1 MKKIIVVFDGI
12 HYSKGAFN
20 FARELNE
27 LSPVFITAVFVPQ
40 TIVLTGDD
48 APDGYIPILEGT
60 PTDIIESNIAE
71 FEKNCKN
78 HKIDYSVHRDFND
91 FAIPELVKESLFADL
106 LLVGSELFFF
116 SAGIEKPNIYL
127 KTLLHNSKCPV
138 IAVPEKFV
146 FPREVMIAF
155 SDGEDSIFALKQFA
169 YILPELTKLRTSIVS
184 IGKRREGDFSY
195 HKQLEEYAAT
205 HFTNYTI
212 ESINL
217 DKENFPDGFFSPAEP
232 ALLVCGSY
240 GRPLFSHLFKK
251 SFADSAISSHSLPV
265 FISHL

>member
-12 HYSKGAFN
+12 HYSKGAFD

-27 LSPVFITAVFVPQ
+27 LNPVFITAVFAPQ

-48 APDGYIPILEGT
+48 ASAGYIPLLEGT
-60 PTDIIESNIAE
+60 PTDIIESNIVE

-91 FAIPELVKESLFADL
+91 FALPELVRESLFADL

-138 IAVPEKFV
+138 IVVPEKFA
-146 FPREVMIAF
+146 FPREVMIVF
-155 SDGEDSIFALKQFA
+155 SDREDSVFALKQFF
-169 YILPELTKLRTSIVS
+169 YILPELTKLRTSIVF
-184 IGKRREGDFSY
+184 IGKNRDGDFSF
-195 HKQLEEYAAT
+195 HKQLEELVAT

-212 ESINL
+212 ESINP
-217 DKENFPDGFFSPAEP
+217 DNEKFPKGLFSPAGP

-240 GRPLFSHLFKK
+240 GRSHLWDLFKK

-265 FISHL
+265 FISHP